1 MPSFLN
7 SFRATR
13 WLRTL
18 NLILQAGLVLTLVGG
33 LNYLADNHP
42 VRLDLTRYRSFSLS
56 PETLSY
62 IKDLPRPVRIVV
74 TLNAEATNPEV
85 RGLLQEYRLATESNR
100 DGTIKVDYNFTAP
113 PAAKTANPSA
123 TPSSANRSSPPR
135 CSMFP
140 APSGKKSTFS
150 AVTGNSAPRT
160 PTPIAGSRL
169 CAISFV

>member
-100 DGTIKVDYNFTAP
+100 DGAIKVDYIEVYQT
-113 PAAKTANPSA
+113 AAKP
-123 TPSSANRSSPPR
+123 NRSASISP
-135 CSMFP
+135 
-140 APSGKKSTFS
+140 T
-150 AVTGNSAPRT
+150 
-160 PTPIAGSRL
+160 
-169 CAISFV
+169 